1 MTIKR
6 IFDIAVS
13 AAGLTALAPAFGAAV
28 LMNTLKGRGSFY
40 TVERTGKDGAPFQ
53 MFKFKTMNDARDPE
67 SGALLPD
74 EQRLLKGTKWIRA
87 SGLDELPQLYNIL
100 KGDMSVV
107 GPRPLSPS
115 ESREMTDMGF
125 GEMFTVKPGLT
136 GAWQTSAIGRRIEM
150 VERGQIECAYVRSR
164 PALRDDLKIIA
175 ATLPVFKYGHD
186 MDTRNL

>member
-28 LMNTLKGRGSFY
+28 LMNTLKGRESFY

-74 EQRLLKGTKWIRA
+74 DDRMLKGTKWIRA

-107 GPRPLSPS
+107 GPRPLAPKEAVEIS
-115 ESREMTDMGF
+115 ELGF
-125 GEMFTVKPGLT
+125 GDMFDVKPGLT
-136 GAWQTSAIGRRIEM
+136 GAWQTKAIGRQIGLA
-150 VERGQIECAYVRSR
+150 ERGRIECAYVHSN
-164 PALRDDLKIIA
+164 PGFRDDLKIIA
-175 ATLPVFKYGHD
+175 ATLPVLKYGHNE
-186 MDTRNL
+186 DTLNL